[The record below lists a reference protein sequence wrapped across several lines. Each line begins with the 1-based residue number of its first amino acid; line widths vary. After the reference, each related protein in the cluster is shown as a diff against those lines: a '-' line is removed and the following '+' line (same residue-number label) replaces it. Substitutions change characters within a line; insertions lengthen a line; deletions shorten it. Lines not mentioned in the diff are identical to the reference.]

1 METVAAGIL
10 AFVFFMYVMREVFA
24 WYFKTNKLIE
34 QNDEIIY
41 WLKSLKKH
49 QND

>member
-1 METVAAGIL
+1 MATTVGIIL
-10 AFVFFMYVMREVFA
+10 VIVFFMYIMREVFA